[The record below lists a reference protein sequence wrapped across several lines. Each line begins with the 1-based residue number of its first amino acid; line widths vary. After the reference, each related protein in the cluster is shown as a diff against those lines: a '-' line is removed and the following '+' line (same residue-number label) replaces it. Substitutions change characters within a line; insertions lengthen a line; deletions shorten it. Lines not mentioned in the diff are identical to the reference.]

1 MHLTTI
7 LSFYNLAKLLNF
19 VVWKVHFLGFCQTQ
33 IQKKWTLIAKQ
44 WNPNLLKQKED

>member
-19 VVWKVHFLGFCQTQ
+19 VVWKVHFWGFCQTQ
-33 IQKKWTLIAKQ
+33 IQKNGLS
-44 WNPNLLKQKED
+44 LLNNGIQSY